1 MTIRI
6 PGTLTNPDS
15 MESSYVFCFF
25 WWITWI
31 FRCGW
36 FWCGY
41 QCEILPGKC
50 EMAMEHPTMHED
62 GISYW
67 KW

>member
-25 WWITWI
+25 
-31 FRCGW
+31 FCGSP
-36 FWCGY
+36 GY
-41 QCEILPGKC
+41 FAADGL
-50 EMAMEHPTMHED
+50 EHPTMHED
-62 GISYW
+62 GTVFPIGNGDFQMSC
-67 KW
+67 